1 MKTQISP
8 FWDPLLFFS
17 NRRFEQQVGKASHSQ
32 SCPLVMTTLVISLLT
47 DITESQEQE
56 KKECNWVFRAA
67 WSPSF
72 RLTGFPADHWASR
85 VQKKSSGRVLAS
97 ICSSVQDANMQD
109 LQSEK
114 LICDLLNNWL
124 IFLKWLFLYIFYLL
138 HLALLLWDFCWL
150 YNKNKDMLDCTTY
163 TDLIIWIFS
172 IWSSTTLAV
181 CI

>member
-8 FWDPLLFFS
+8 FWDLLLFFS

-97 ICSSVQDANMQD
+97 SCSSVQDANMQD

-124 IFLKWLFLYIFYLL
+124 IFLKLLFLYIYFLFITFSIIVVG
-138 HLALLLWDFCWL
+138 LLLTVQQ
-150 YNKNKDMLDCTTY
+150 K
-163 TDLIIWIFS
+163 
-172 IWSSTTLAV
+172 
-181 CI
+181 